1 MSANSVKF
9 YSLSSIPNTY
19 QNGSFLNLTTGSQNN
34 PAGLYFCFNNQWK
47 YLVNLDNTPGVKSA
61 AVFDNVAYFYN
72 YTPAPSQEPGSDYM
86 FSINLPVFDANSLSA
101 TTVTGNTTTPHTG
114 STNILKI
121 DSNDKLS
128 ISDTWD
134 CGEYNS
140 NVYRHLKH
148 LKSSG
153 LVYERILKYDIP
165 DGVSISEVNE
175 IPRNPTS
182 LSPVYIQTTTNHWYY
197 KLVGE
202 PPVAS
207 SLGYGEIAVSYSDG
221 YERLYIKNSNDEIIE
236 FEPANKRRNL
246 LSNATFINGAL
257 TKDLNDN
264 VCIWEISYSELTD
277 AGINPVAASVFV
289 REISTGKQLIP
300 DVVFNDTDS
309 VVEIYIYS
317 TANIAASQYKA
328 IVVGSNYNR

>member
-72 YTPAPSQEPGSDYM
+72 YAPAPSQEPGSDYM
-86 FSINLPVFDANSLSA
+86 FSINLPVLEVSAGSGISIDGSDNEISVNLST
-101 TTVTGNTTTPHTG
+101 TTVSGDTTTPHTG

-121 DSNDKLS
+121 DSADKLS

-165 DGVSISEVNE
+165 DGASISEVNE
-175 IPRNPTS
+175 VPSAPTS
-182 LSPVYIQTTTNHWYY
+182 LSPVYIQVTTNHWYY
-197 KLVGE
+197 KLVGQ

-207 SLGYGEIAVSYSDG
+207 SLGYGEIAVSY
-221 YERLYIKNSNDEIIE
+221 
-236 FEPANKRRNL
+236 
-246 LSNATFINGAL
+246 
-257 TKDLNDN
+257 
-264 VCIWEISYSELTD
+264 
-277 AGINPVAASVFV
+277 
-289 REISTGKQLIP
+289 
-300 DVVFNDTDS
+300 
-309 VVEIYIYS
+309 
-317 TANIAASQYKA
+317 
-328 IVVGSNYNR
+328 

>member
-19 QNGSFLNLTTGSQNN
+19 QNGSFLNLTTGTQNN

-61 AVFDNVAYFYN
+61 AVFNNVAYFYN
-72 YTPAPSQEPGSDYM
+72 YAPAPSQEPGSDYM
-86 FSINLPVFDANSLSA
+86 FSINLPAFDANSLSA

-134 CGEYNS
+134 CGEYNG
-140 NVYRHLKH
+140 NIYRHLKH

-165 DGVSISEVNE
+165 DGVSISDVNE
-175 IPRNPTS
+175 VPSAPTS
-182 LSPVYIQTTTNHWYY
+182 LSPVYIQVTTNHWYY

-257 TKDLNDN
+257 TKQLNDD
-264 VCIWEISYSELTD
+264 VCIWEISYSELTE